1 MAIHDTRERSCRP
14 ARPSR
19 HPQAP
24 IGGRF
29 LPQLVHV
36 LALGSAV
43 FTAGATILI
52 RLGFRGADA
61 FTSYWINLVVGTVG
75 LWLAVLVVAPSGPI
89 TLHGILYFVLAGLV
103 GTTAGRL
110 LRFVSIERVGAAV
123 TAALTNLHPFI
134 SAGLA
139 IVLLGESVTVPIL
152 AGTAVIVAGTVLLSA
167 GGRILGFRPS
177 QLVFPFL
184 SAACFGAVAILRKLG
199 LGGAG
204 PLLGFAVN
212 VTTALV
218 AFTAFLAASGRLR
231 RLRCEPRSLGYLIG
245 AGVLENVGVL
255 LGIFAL
261 RVGTVSVVAPLTGTM
276 PLFVLALSW
285 LFLRDIERITARLV
299 AGTLLIV
306 LGVYLITAL

>member
-14 ARPSR
+14 ARLVSSPTGTDRSR
-19 HPQAP
+19 S
-24 IGGRF
+24 
-29 LPQLVHV
+29 LPELVHV
-36 LALGSAV
+36 LALASAV

-75 LWLAVLVVAPSGPI
+75 LWLAVLVAAPSGPS
-89 TLHGILYFVLAGLV
+89 TFHGILYFVLAGLV

-110 LRFVSIERVGAAV
+110 LRFVSIERVGASVA
-123 TAALTNLHPFI
+123 AALTNLHPFI

-139 IVLLGESVTVPIL
+139 IVLLGEAVTVPII
-152 AGTAVIVAGTVLLSA
+152 AGTAVIVTGTALLSA

-177 QLVFPFL
+177 QLVYPFL

-199 LGGAG
+199 LGGTG
-204 PLLGFAVN
+204 PLLGFAAN

-218 AFTAFLAASGRLR
+218 AFTLFLAASGHLR

-245 AGVLENVGVL
+245 AGVLENIGVL

-261 RVGTVSVVAPLTGTM
+261 RVGTVSVVAPLSGTM

-285 LFLRDIERITARLV
+285 LFLRDIERITLRLA

>member
-1 MAIHDTRERSCRP
+1 M
-14 ARPSR
+14 
-19 HPQAP
+19 
-24 IGGRF
+24 
-29 LPQLVHV
+29 
-36 LALGSAV
+36 
-43 FTAGATILI
+43 
-52 RLGFRGADA
+52 
-61 FTSYWINLVVGTVG
+61 GTVG
-75 LWLAVLVVAPSGPI
+75 LWVAVLVAGPSGPI
-89 TLHGILYFVLAGLV
+89 TLHGVLYFVLAGLV

-110 LRFVSIERVGAAV
+110 LRFVSIDRVGAGV

-139 IVLLGESVTVPIL
+139 IVLLGESVTMPIV
-152 AGTAVIVAGTVLLSA
+152 AGTAVIVAGTGLLSA

-204 PLLGFAVN
+204 PLLGFAIN

-261 RVGTVSVVAPLTGTM
+261 RVGSVSVVAPLTGTM
-276 PLFVLALSW
+276 PLFVLALSS